1 MMKYHVGVDLHKTI
15 AQVCVRDAKGEI
27 VEDRRRRI
35 LDRDQGQALI
45 EYLAPFAAE
54 GQIAVES
61 LGLNRWFVNA
71 CRKAGY
77 QVVVA
82 HASALGL
89 KKSGVKTDKRDAR
102 EIARRLYL
110 GDLQRHARSYFAPDA
125 EHGRRSLLRLH
136 HRQQDRRKQTV
147 NRIRAL
153 LIAEMIRPPHR
164 VLTCK
169 KNLAWLREVKLATED
184 LTFGLQVLVDDLE
197 NLGRQIQ
204 ALKKRI
210 DSLVSDPEVA
220 MLERQLPGVGA
231 QTAATLRYELGDV
244 RRFDRSRQVAA
255 YAGVVPKVN
264 QSGEGHGHHGRITK
278 RGSRELRWTLTQW
291 AVRLLTHHPEARAWA
306 RRQRKGLTRNKLR
319 LALARRLLVGVY
331 MLLSRGEVFSLERCL
346 GRKPA

>member
-1 MMKYHVGVDLHKTI
+1 MLKYHVGVDLHKTV
-15 AQVCVRDAKGEI
+15 AQVCVLDAQGGILKE
-27 VEDRRRRI
+27 RRRHI
-35 LDRDQGQALI
+35 LDRAQGRALL

-71 CRKAGY
+71 CQQAGY
-77 QVVVA
+77 PVIVA

-89 KKSGVKTDKRDAR
+89 KKSGTKTDKRDAR

-110 GDLQRHARSYFAPDA
+110 GDLQRHARSYFAPDE
-125 EHGRRSLLRLH
+125 EHGRRTLLRLH

-153 LIAEMIRPPHR
+153 LIAEMIRPPYR

-169 KNLAWLREVKLATED
+169 KNLAWLRQVKLATED
-184 LTFGLQVLVDDLE
+184 LTFALQVLVDDLE
-197 NLGRQIQ
+197 SLGRQIQ

-210 DSLVSDPEVA
+210 DSLVSDAQVA
-220 MLERQLPGVGA
+220 LLERQLPGVGV

-278 RGSRELRWTLTQW
+278 RGSRELRWVLTQW
-291 AVRLLTHHPEARAWA
+291 AVRLLTRNPVVKAWA
-306 RRQRKGLTRNKLR
+306 RRQRKGLTKNKLR

-331 MLLSRGEVFSLERCL
+331 MLLARGEVFSLERCL
-346 GRKPA
+346 GQKPE